1 MAKAF
6 RKVLQSIRQGDE
18 SALTYQQLG
27 DGAFEHLSS
36 FQMLLA
42 KLFLS
47 MWTWQCCFL
56 LTSATGSKFLECKQK
71 SVSWSGSHG
80 GCLVWDNR
88 EGWSGDGSTI
98 TWASLELP
106 PLKSVQQGCIR
117 KMRRDWSTSDI
128 PFCCLSILV
137 AFSCPNLYQDLL
149 AHNLDNTEV
158 ISCHWSTSECI
169 SRQLLVILVTLGR
182 DQ

>member
-1 MAKAF
+1 MGPLK
-6 RKVLQSIRQGDE
+6 L
-18 SALTYQQLG
+18 
-27 DGAFEHLSS
+27 LSS

-56 LTSATGSKFLECKQK
+56 LTSATGSKFLEYKQK

-80 GCLVWDNR
+80 GCLGWDNR
-88 EGWSGDGSTI
+88 EGCSGDGSTI
-98 TWASLELP
+98 TWASLELS
-106 PLKSVQQGCIR
+106 PLKSVQQGCVR
-117 KMRRDWSTSDI
+117 KMRHDWSTSAI
-128 PFCCLSILV
+128 PLCCLSILV
-137 AFSCPNLYQDLL
+137 AFGCPNLYQDLL
-149 AHNLDNTEV
+149 EHNLGNTEV
-158 ISCHWSTSECI
+158 ISCHWSAFECT